1 MDDFQ
6 LISLHSALHI
16 PDLST
21 GPEFYANGDVVVL
34 HRPLTWYL
42 PTSRITP
49 TLNHW
54 GHIKMSV
61 ESDTEKRY
69 LLSSKEV
76 EVERTVYTP
85 RSISNSIFWKVLLP
99 IGQSCVLLALIV
111 LMYHSRNSES
121 SLTSPLEV
129 CAWNHL
135 EPHLSLLSVAPINR
149 SEFLGRQKALALEL
163 DAAGVDAFIAEPSA
177 STSYFANISSSF
189 HLSERPFLMVI
200 DRNGQFT
207 TLVPK
212 FEAGRIAKL
221 DMVFD
226 NKTTITWIEEES
238 PYEALA
244 RAAGYKKVMID
255 EHARFMIATGLQ
267 EAGIEVVPM
276 SETIQ
281 SLRSIKSMDEIALL
295 KGINSFTLALV
306 QSLQK
311 CIRIGMTQEEV
322 IDASQALFMRAGVG
336 YGFWVLVL
344 FGDQAALP
352 HGGETGRTLQEGE
365 FVLIDIGSELH
376 GYCSDVTRTIL
387 PTGAT
392 VSDHLIAVWQI
403 VQEAQSAGFSHMHA
417 DEVCSAIDS
426 ASRDVIQRA
435 GYGQYYT
442 HRLGHGLGLEGHEPP
457 YLNGAND
464 QKLKLGEVATNEPV

>member
-1 MDDFQ
+1 MR
-6 LISLHSALHI
+6 A
-16 PDLST
+16 
-21 GPEFYANGDVVVL
+21 
-34 HRPLTWYL
+34 R
-42 PTSRITP
+42 
-49 TLNHW
+49 
-54 GHIKMSV
+54 
-61 ESDTEKRY
+61 SDAEKRH
-69 LLSSKEV
+69 LLASEEV
-76 EVERTVYTP
+76 EVEREVYPP
-85 RSISNSIFWKVLLP
+85 RSTSNSIFWKVLLP
-99 IGQSCVLLALIV
+99 IGQFCVLLALV
-111 LMYHSRNSES
+111 GLKYQSRNSAS
-121 SLTSPLEV
+121 SLTSPLEA

-135 EPHLSLLSVAPINR
+135 EPHLPLLSVAPIRR

-177 STSYFANISSSF
+177 STSYYANITSSF
-189 HLSERPFLMVI
+189 HLSERPFLMII
-200 DRNGQFT
+200 DRDGHFT

-244 RAAGYKKVMID
+244 RATGYKKVMID

-281 SLRSIKSMDEIALL
+281 SLRSIKSADEIALL

-322 IDASQALFMRAGVG
+322 IDASQALFTRAGVG
-336 YGFWVLVL
+336 YGFWALVL

-352 HGGETGRTLQEGE
+352 HGGETGRTLQDGE

-387 PTGAT
+387 PTGAN
-392 VSDHLIAVWQI
+392 VSDHLMAVWQT
-403 VQEAQSAGFSHMHA
+403 VREAQSAGLSHMHA
-417 DEVCSAIDS
+417 DEACSAIDS
-426 ASRDVIQRA
+426 ASRHVINRA

-457 YLNGAND
+457 YLNGANN
-464 QKLKLGEVATNEPV
+464 QKLKLGEVATNEPGIYITTEEAALLEKKAGFGIRLEDPILVTENGGVPLTGNRAQSPWNP

>member
-1 MDDFQ
+1 MPAGSNAEKQ
-6 LISLHSALHI
+6 CL
-16 PDLST
+16 
-21 GPEFYANGDVVVL
+21 
-34 HRPLTWYL
+34 L
-42 PTSRITP
+42 PPKTAKVQRRTYTP
-49 TLNHW
+49 
-54 GHIKMSV
+54 
-61 ESDTEKRY
+61 
-69 LLSSKEV
+69 LSSN
-76 EVERTVYTP
+76 TTL
-85 RSISNSIFWKVLLP
+85 WKVLLP
-99 IGQSCVLLALIV
+99 IGQSCVLLALV
-111 LMYHSRNSES
+111 AALLYFSRDSEPS
-121 SLTSPLEV
+121 STSPLET

-135 EPHLSLLSVAPINR
+135 EPHLSLLSVAPIQR
-149 SEFLGRQKALALEL
+149 SEFLARQKALAREL

-177 STSYFANISSSF
+177 STSYYANISSGF

-200 DRNGQFT
+200 DRQGRFT

-212 FEAGRIAKL
+212 FEEGRIAKL

-226 NKTTITWIEEES
+226 RKTTIAWVEEES

-244 RAAGYKKVMID
+244 RGTGFDKVMID
-255 EHARFMIATGLQ
+255 EHARFMIAAGLQ

-276 SETIQ
+276 SETVQ
-281 SLRSIKSMDEIALL
+281 TLRSVKSEDEIALL

-322 IDASQALFMRAGVG
+322 VDASQALFTRAGVG
-336 YGFWVLVL
+336 HGFWVLVL

-352 HGGETGRTLQEGE
+352 HGGETGRTLHEGE
-365 FVLIDIGSELH
+365 FVLIDIGSELY

-387 PTGAT
+387 PAGAT
-392 VSDHLIAVWQI
+392 VSDHLMAVWQT
-403 VQEAQSAGFSHMHA
+403 VLEAQSAGLSRMNV
-417 DEVCSAIDS
+417 DEACSAVDG

-435 GYGQYYT
+435 GYGQFYT

-457 YLNGAND
+457 YLNGANE

>member
-1 MDDFQ
+1 M
-6 LISLHSALHI
+6 
-16 PDLST
+16 PV
-21 GPEFYANGDVVVL
+21 G
-34 HRPLTWYL
+34 
-42 PTSRITP
+42 
-49 TLNHW
+49 
-54 GHIKMSV
+54 
-61 ESDTEKRY
+61 SDAEKQY
-69 LLSSKEV
+69 LLFPKKV
-76 EVERTVYTP
+76 EVKKKVYTT
-85 RSISNSIFWKVLLP
+85 RSISSSICWKVLLP
-99 IGQSCVLLALIV
+99 IGQLCVLLAVIV
-111 LMYHSRNSES
+111 LTFRSRNPES
-121 SLTSPLEV
+121 SLASPLEA

-135 EPHLSLLSVAPINR
+135 EPHLSLLSVPPIRR
-149 SEFLGRQKALALEL
+149 SEFLERQKALALEL
-163 DAAGVDAFIAEPSA
+163 DVTGVDAFIAEPSA
-177 STSYFANISSSF
+177 STSYYANITSSF
-189 HLSERPFLMVI
+189 HLSERPFLMII
-200 DRNGQFT
+200 DRNGNFT

-221 DMVFD
+221 DMVSN

-244 RAAGYKKVMID
+244 RGTGYKKVMID

-281 SLRSIKSMDEIALL
+281 SLRSIKSVDEIALL
-295 KGINSFTLALV
+295 KGINSFTLTLV

-322 IDASQALFMRAGVG
+322 IHASQALFMRAGVG
-336 YGFWVLVL
+336 YGFWALIL
-344 FGDQAALP
+344 FGEQAALP

-387 PTGAT
+387 PAGAT
-392 VSDHLIAVWQI
+392 VSDDLMAVWQI
-403 VQEAQSAGFSHMHA
+403 VRRAQSAGLSLMHA
-417 DEVCSAIDS
+417 NEACSAVDS

-457 YLNGAND
+457 YLNGANH
-464 QKLKLGEVATNEPV
+464 QKLKLGEVATNEPGIYVTTEEAALLGKRVGFGIRLEDPILVTQNGGVPLTGNRAKSPWDP

>member
-1 MDDFQ
+1 M
-6 LISLHSALHI
+6 
-16 PDLST
+16 PV
-21 GPEFYANGDVVVL
+21 G
-34 HRPLTWYL
+34 
-42 PTSRITP
+42 
-49 TLNHW
+49 
-54 GHIKMSV
+54 
-61 ESDTEKRY
+61 SDAEKRY
-69 LLSSKEV
+69 LLSSKDV
-76 EVERTVYTP
+76 EVKRGIYPP

-111 LMYHSRNSES
+111 LTYHSRSSES
-121 SLTSPLEV
+121 SSTSPLEV

-135 EPHLSLLSVAPINR
+135 KPHLPLLSVAPIHR
-149 SEFLGRQKALALEL
+149 SEFLGRQRALALEL

-177 STSYFANISSSF
+177 STSYYANITSSF
-189 HLSERPFLMVI
+189 HLSERPFLMII

-226 NKTTITWIEEES
+226 NKTTIAWIEEES
-238 PYEALA
+238 PYEAFA
-244 RAAGYKKVMID
+244 RATSYKKVMID

-281 SLRSIKSMDEIALL
+281 SLRSIKSVDEIALL

-311 CIRIGMTQEEV
+311 CIRIGMSQEEV
-322 IDASQALFMRAGVG
+322 IDASQALFTRAGVG
-336 YGFWVLVL
+336 NGFWVLVL

-352 HGGETGRTLQEGE
+352 HGGDSGRTLQKDE

-387 PTGAT
+387 PTGAI
-392 VSDHLIAVWQI
+392 VSDHLMAVWQI
-403 VQEAQSAGFSHMHA
+403 VREAQSAGLSRMHA
-417 DEVCSAIDS
+417 DEACSAIDR
-426 ASRDVIQRA
+426 ASRDIIQRA

-457 YLNGAND
+457 YLNGANG
-464 QKLKLGEVATNEPV
+464 QKLKLGEVATNEPVRSTH

>member
-1 MDDFQ
+1 
-6 LISLHSALHI
+6 
-16 PDLST
+16 
-21 GPEFYANGDVVVL
+21 
-34 HRPLTWYL
+34 
-42 PTSRITP
+42 
-49 TLNHW
+49 
-54 GHIKMSV
+54 MSV
-61 ESDTEKRY
+61 GNDAEKRY
-69 LLSSKEV
+69 LLAPKAV
-76 EVERTVYTP
+76 EVKGRVYP
-85 RSISNSIFWKVLLP
+85 LASITNRIFWKVLLP
-99 IGQSCVLLALIV
+99 TGLFCVLLALAA
-111 LMYHSRNSES
+111 LTYSSRSSKS
-121 SLTSPLEV
+121 SLTSPLET

-135 EPHLSLLSVAPINR
+135 EPHLSLLSVPPIRR
-149 SEFLGRQKALALEL
+149 SEFLRRQKALALEL

-177 STSYFANISSSF
+177 STSYYANISSNF
-189 HLSERPFLMVI
+189 HLSERPFLMII
-200 DRNGQFT
+200 DKDGQFT

-244 RAAGYKKVMID
+244 RGTGYKKVMID
-255 EHARFMIATGLQ
+255 EHARFMIAAGLQ
-267 EAGIEVVPM
+267 KAGIEVVPM

-281 SLRSIKSMDEIALL
+281 SLRSIKSVDEIALL

-311 CIRIGMTQEEV
+311 CIQIGMTQEEV
-322 IDASQALFMRAGVG
+322 IDASQALFTRAGVG
-336 YGFWVLVL
+336 HGFWVLAL

-392 VSDHLIAVWQI
+392 VSDDLMAVWQI
-403 VQEAQSAGFSHMHA
+403 VWDAQSAGLSHMHA
-417 DEVCSAIDS
+417 GEACSTIDG
-426 ASRDVIQRA
+426 ASRDVIKRA

-464 QKLKLGEVATNEPV
+464 QKLKLAEVATNEPGIYVTTEQAALLGKKVGFGIRLEDPILVTENGGVILTGSRAQSPWSP